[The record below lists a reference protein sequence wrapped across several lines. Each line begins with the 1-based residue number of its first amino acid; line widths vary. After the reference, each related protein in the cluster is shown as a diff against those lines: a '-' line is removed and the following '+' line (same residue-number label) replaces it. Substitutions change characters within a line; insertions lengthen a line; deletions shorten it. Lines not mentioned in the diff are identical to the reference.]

1 VADKWEGQGMVS
13 ADGEYVEF
21 SSVVALE
28 GPVEDW
34 LCVVGMMNCD
44 IYIYTLMNNKKCC
57 LLTMVVKIGKTF
69 TYD

>member
-1 VADKWEGQGMVS
+1 VANKWEGQGMIS

-34 LCVVGMMNCD
+34 LCVVGMITCGMYLET
-44 IYIYTLMNNKKCC
+44 YINEEQEM
-57 LLTMVVKIGKTF
+57 LLVHYGGET
-69 TYD
+69 

>member
-1 VADKWEGQGMVS
+1 MTTYCEFNISSIIIECLHIFLQNIVANKWEGQGMIS

-34 LCVVGMMNCD
+34 LCVVGTINCG
-44 IYIYTLMNNKKCC
+44 IY
-57 LLTMVVKIGKTF
+57 
-69 TYD
+69 

>member
-1 VADKWEGQGMVS
+1 MANKWEGQGMIS

-34 LCVVGMMNCD
+34 LCVVGTITCG
-44 IYIYTLMNNKKCC
+44 IYLESYISE
-57 LLTMVVKIGKTF
+57 
-69 TYD
+69 